1 MKKIEITKKV
11 YDTVE
16 KVTLSPKDIVE
27 REAKRADHIIERGFA
42 VEVEAPKLKKKT
54 AKKK

>member
-11 YDTVE
+11 FDTVE
-16 KVTLSPKDIVE
+16 KVTLNPTDVVE
-27 REAKRADHIIERGFA
+27 REANRADHIIARGFA
-42 VEVEAPKLKKKT
+42 VEVEAPRPKKKT